1 MEKEI
6 LLILDDKS
14 NPSLAIMDIYDK
26 LGLETTEEL
35 TELQATLNMMVEDG
49 TLYYSDKKKK
59 YMLLKNSHMLS
70 GKFIMNPKG
79 FGFVDMGRDT
89 KDIYIG
95 AGNIN
100 GARNGDTVLI
110 ELIGD
115 ILMN

>member
-59 YMLLKNSHMLS
+59 YIVDEEEKPIVESVYDLSANFFLDLNEIKWLL
-70 GKFIMNPKG
+70 F
-79 FGFVDMGRDT
+79 T
-89 KDIYIG
+89 KDTL
-95 AGNIN
+95 N
-100 GARNGDTVLI
+100 
-110 ELIGD
+110 D
-115 ILMN
+115 IVFKFCNPL